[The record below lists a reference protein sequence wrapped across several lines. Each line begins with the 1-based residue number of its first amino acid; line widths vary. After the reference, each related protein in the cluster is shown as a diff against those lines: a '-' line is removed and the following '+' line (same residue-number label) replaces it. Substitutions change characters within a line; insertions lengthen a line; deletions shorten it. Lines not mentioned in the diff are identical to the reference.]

1 MSLSKIWIKL
11 TCHGLLNLLS
21 CSSSTTVAQDKEG
34 VDVVDTVER
43 TRRGA
48 SDCVQFS
55 FNMAESSLSPKFT
68 V

>member
-1 MSLSKIWIKL
+1 M
-11 TCHGLLNLLS
+11 
-21 CSSSTTVAQDKEG
+21 AQDKEG

-43 TRRGA
+43 TRSGA